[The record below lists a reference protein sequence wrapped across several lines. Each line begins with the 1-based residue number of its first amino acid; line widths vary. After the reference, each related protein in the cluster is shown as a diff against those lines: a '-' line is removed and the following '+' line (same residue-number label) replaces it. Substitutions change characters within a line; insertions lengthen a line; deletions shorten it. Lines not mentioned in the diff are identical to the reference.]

1 MWQKKITNLSK
12 TSILHFVRL
21 VFYIFFVIILVTL
34 GAFFLSTQRTYMRNF
49 YKEDLESF
57 IYSKSNKIND
67 YFKEDLVLMNAMSK
81 SHAVKA
87 FLANPNNSAIQEDY
101 WKELE
106 HYKGLLRDKRKMF
119 FVSNADK
126 NFYFDTSYAY
136 RVDEKL
142 PEAYWFDSTLYKT
155 KTHNFNIDH
164 DRNLGVT
171 PIWIN
176 FPVVYEDTSVG
187 IIGLAIDI
195 DSFVA
200 EMDEG
205 FGSTK
210 KFVIFNESDELLFH
224 ENSNLVKNKNY
235 INSVLPEEV
244 ISKLLE
250 SYKNKENKLLYES
263 DMAYIIDELPFMR
276 SHIVAST
283 ELNFVAGQGFVY
295 MLVLTLVIVLILVFL
310 IALYNFI
317 KKIIKPLQHLNN
329 LTGMILKE
337 VPILIAVFSK
347 SGKISLMSR
356 HMKDF
361 LEKNGIKDDS
371 LFNSGDSKLSE
382 YFRELKNR
390 KGFFD
395 ITKEFEIEG
404 NNRYFNVIKMDIE
417 QEQDTEN
424 KEQNS
429 ILYLSDVSE
438 QMYLANTD
446 SLTNIANKRFF
457 NERANAEFFNNLRE
471 KTPIAF
477 LMLDIDHFKKLND
490 RYGHLVG
497 DNALKEITK
506 ILSDIIKRRTDLLG
520 RVGGEEFA
528 IMLHNT
534 DLEGARV
541 VAEKIRITID
551 KNDFKIIDANTV
563 TKITVSIGVYS
574 DIPDPTDDF
583 RQFLDEADKKLYEAK
598 RLGRNRVCC

>member
-1 MWQKKITNLSK
+1 MWQKKLISLGK

-21 VFYIFFVIILVTL
+21 VFCAFFITILATLGIFFY
-34 GAFFLSTQRTYMRNF
+34 STQKTYMQNF

-57 IYSKSNKIND
+57 IHSKSNKVND
-67 YFKEDLVLMNAMSK
+67 YFKEDIVIMHAMSK
-81 SHAVKA
+81 SPTVKA
-87 FLANPNNSAIQEDY
+87 FLANPGNNAIQEDY
-101 WKELE
+101 WKEVE
-106 HYKGLLRDKRKMF
+106 HYKSLLREKRKIF

-142 PEAYWFDSTLYKT
+142 PEAYWFDSTMHRT
-155 KTHNFNIDH
+155 KAYNFNIDH

-176 FPVVYEDTSVG
+176 FPVFYENASVG
-187 IIGLAIDI
+187 IVGLAIDI
-195 DSFVA
+195 NNFVA

-205 FGSTK
+205 FGSSK
-210 KFVIFNESDELLFH
+210 KFLIFNENDELLFH

-235 INSVLPEEV
+235 VNSVLPEGV
-244 ISKLLE
+244 IYKLLE
-250 SYKNKENKLLYES
+250 VYKNKDDKLLFENGT
-263 DMAYIIDELPFMR
+263 AYIIGELPSMQ

-295 MLVLTLVIVLILVFL
+295 LLVLILVIAVILLFL

-317 KKIIKPLQHLNN
+317 KRIIKPLQHLNN
-329 LTGMILKE
+329 LTNTILKE

-371 LFNSGDSKLSE
+371 LFNSGNSVLSE

-417 QEQDTEN
+417 QDDEN

-477 LMLDIDHFKKLND
+477 LMLDIDFFKRLND

-506 ILSDIIKRRTDLLG
+506 ILSNIIKRRTDLLG

-534 DLEGARV
+534 DLEGARA
-541 VAEKIRITID
+541 VAEKIRTAIHE
-551 KNDFKIIDANTV
+551 NDFRIIDASTV

-574 DIPDPTDDF
+574 AVPDPTDDF
-583 RQFLDEADKKLYEAK
+583 RLFLDEADKKLYEAK